1 MLETPDE
8 AVVWGTCN
16 TSESWCRRATWQ
28 DRQRTGVG
36 LRASEHRSASSL
48 QHFMCGLAAG
58 TLAKLATHPLDVAKK
73 RFQVHTLPPA
83 HISHHQ
89 ACFCHMLMSL
99 SVDTYPADFTQGVV
113 STGTGRRW
121 SD

>member
-1 MLETPDE
+1 M
-8 AVVWGTCN
+8 VSGTCN
-16 TSESWCRRATWQ
+16 TCEFWCRLATWQ
-28 DRQRTGVG
+28 DRQRAGVG
-36 LRASEHRSASSL
+36 LRASEHSSASSL

-73 RFQVHTLPPA
+73 RFQVHTLTPA
-83 HISHHQ
+83 HMSLHE
-89 ACFCHMLMSL
+89 ARFRHMLMSL